1 MPPKKSSANVQ
12 TICEAQLGK
21 ILGDLQRE
29 VRNAMS
35 SEELSEK
42 TRKKME
48 RAYAL
53 SQKAIEKQPG
63 CVQLKRKSSIRPA
76 PRRRSNA
83 SKVQRS

>member
-1 MPPKKSSANVQ
+1 MPPKKITNVQ
-12 TICEAQLGK
+12 AICEAQLGK
-21 ILGDLQRE
+21 ILGDLQKE

-63 CVQLKRKSSIRPA
+63 FLHPKRKSSARPS
-76 PRRRSNA
+76 RRRSVA
-83 SKVQRS
+83 SKVQRP

>member
-1 MPPKKSSANVQ
+1 MPPKKSTNVQ
-12 TICEAQLGK
+12 AICEAQLGK
-21 ILGDLQRE
+21 ILGDLQKQ

-48 RAYAL
+48 RAIAL

-63 CVQLKRKSSIRPA
+63 FLPPKRKSSAKP
-76 PRRRSNA
+76 PRRKSNA
-83 SKVQRS
+83 SKAQRS